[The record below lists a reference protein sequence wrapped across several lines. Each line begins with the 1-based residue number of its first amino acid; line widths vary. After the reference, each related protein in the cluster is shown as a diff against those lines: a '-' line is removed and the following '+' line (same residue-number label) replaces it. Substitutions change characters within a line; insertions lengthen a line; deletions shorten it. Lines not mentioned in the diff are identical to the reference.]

1 MYATI
6 EDVEVRC
13 RRMLT
18 DKEKILCDAL
28 LSDAAIIIDNY
39 RKKATDKAKQI
50 VSCNMVVRALGSGT
64 DAQIPF
70 GASQGTMSALGYS
83 QTWTYGS
90 GSSGELYLTKTDKG
104 LLGLGKK
111 MSFSGPLAEIVAE
124 DAGGDGI

>member
-13 RRMLT
+13 RRTLT
-18 DKEKILCDAL
+18 EKEKLLCDAL
-28 LSDAAIIIDNY
+28 LEDAAVIIDNY
-39 RKKATDKAKQI
+39 RKKASDKSKQI
-50 VSCNMVVRALGSGT
+50 VSCNMVVRALGSGS
-64 DAQIPF
+64 DVQIPL

-111 MSFSGPLAEIVAE
+111 MSFSGPLVEIVKE
-124 DAGGDGI
+124 DAGGDEV